1 MKIPFTI
8 VFLAVASTA
17 SAASFDCTKAIS
29 RIEKRICDDPVLSKL
44 DSVLANNY
52 SSMIEADFGG
62 SKANLKAEQ
71 RSWMAKRNTCK
82 DRGCLIEA
90 YRLRID
96 QTCEYGVI
104 SGAHPV
110 CVYADDVN
118 FQEGMRLPDSNE
130 PN

>member
-1 MKIPFTI
+1 
-8 VFLAVASTA
+8 
-17 SAASFDCTKAIS
+17 
-29 RIEKRICDDPVLSKL
+29 
-44 DSVLANNY
+44 
-52 SSMIEADFGG
+52 MIEADFGG

-82 DRGCLIEA
+82 DRGRLIEA

-104 SGAHPV
+104 SGVHPV

-118 FQEGMRLPDSNE
+118 FQEGMRLPDPNE